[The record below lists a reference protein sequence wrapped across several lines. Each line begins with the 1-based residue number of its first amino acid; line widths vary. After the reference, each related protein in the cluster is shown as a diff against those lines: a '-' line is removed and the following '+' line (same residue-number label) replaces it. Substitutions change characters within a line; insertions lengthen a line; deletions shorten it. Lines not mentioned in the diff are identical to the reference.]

1 MALKNWHYYLVGLFY
16 KKEDLASKEVKMSIA
31 CDATQ
36 DGCYSLVFMDGDI
49 GRLKKFVNQ
58 DIMPE
63 NYGQYKILCYDFQEE
78 VVKKLAPKGMGV
90 IAFDF
95 EKITNGFYD
104 VYEQFNA
111 ETEDSQK

>member
-1 MALKNWHYYLVGLFY
+1 
-16 KKEDLASKEVKMSIA
+16 
-31 CDATQ
+31 
-36 DGCYSLVFMDGDI
+36 MD
-49 GRLKKFVNQ
+49 
-58 DIMPE
+58 
-63 NYGQYKILCYDFQEE
+63 
-78 VVKKLAPKGMGV
+78 V